1 MAKDLLTAE
10 AEAPR
15 KGKRKRDADGDQPKG
30 DTSSGDSSWTAQ
42 AHFTNANYHSK
53 KFVFLLFINSEEP
66 FVHRTSRRF
75 KVFS

>member
-1 MAKDLLTAE
+1 VAKDLLTAE